1 MKENTLGM
9 KLLMA
14 VVTLGVLTYFGIQG
28 WRYLSD
34 PLTTTLAYT
43 YEVEES
49 MDLSGYVVR
58 QEQVIT
64 DSSGS
69 GLMQIQRGEGERVS
83 AGGTVAAVY
92 ADQASLDRQNEMEQ
106 LRIQIEQLQYAQEA
120 SLGSE
125 ASLKL
130 DAQIM
135 QSILDYRSSISA
147 DKLYDAEKEGAQL
160 RALVLKRDYTYAD
173 TGDLDAQIAQLQS
186 QLQTLRS
193 QAAGSVRRITAPQSG
208 LYSAVVDG
216 YESVLTPQSLAE
228 MTPSQLNTLQP
239 AQTDSTQVGKLVLG
253 ESWYY
258 AAVMSADAAQELQE
272 QAQELK
278 SSGRQLYLRFTKGVD
293 QDLPVTIASV
303 GPEENG
309 RVVVTFEGTE
319 YLAQLTLLRAQ
330 SAQVIFTAYSGIR
343 IPTEAL
349 RSGYVTQDSEGNLV
363 SQEGLGVYCVVG
375 MKARFKPVELVH
387 RGEEFVL
394 VTSGEISSES
404 QRLRPGD
411 TVIVAA
417 ENLYDG
423 KVLN

>member
-1 MKENTLGM
+1 
-9 KLLMA
+9 
-14 VVTLGVLTYFGIQG
+14 
-28 WRYLSD
+28 
-34 PLTTTLAYT
+34 
-43 YEVEES
+43 
-49 MDLSGYVVR
+49 
-58 QEQVIT
+58 
-64 DSSGS
+64 
-69 GLMQIQRGEGERVS
+69 
-83 AGGTVAAVY
+83 
-92 ADQASLDRQNEMEQ
+92 
-106 LRIQIEQLQYAQEA
+106 
-120 SLGSE
+120 
-125 ASLKL
+125 
-130 DAQIM
+130 M

-309 RVVVTFEGTE
+309 RVG
-319 YLAQLTLLRAQ
+319 
-330 SAQVIFTAYSGIR
+330 ISG
-343 IPTEAL
+343 PA
-349 RSGYVTQDSEGNLV
+349 DAA
-363 SQEGLGVYCVVG
+363 
-375 MKARFKPVELVH
+375 ARPE
-387 RGEEFVL
+387 
-394 VTSGEISSES
+394 
-404 QRLRPGD
+404 RPGD
-411 TVIVAA
+411 LHRIQRDSHSHGGAA
-417 ENLYDG
+417 LGLCDAGLRG
-423 KVLN
+423 KSGFPGGLGRLLCGGHEGPVQAGGAGAPG

>member
-1 MKENTLGM
+1 MKESALGT
-9 KLLMA
+9 KLLML
-14 VVTLGVLTYFGIQG
+14 VVTVCVLSYFAVQG
-28 WRYLSD
+28 LEYLSD
-34 PLTTTLAYT
+34 PLTTTLAYE
-43 YEVEES
+43 YQVEETV
-49 MDLSGYVVR
+49 DLMGYVVR
-58 QEQVIT
+58 QETVLP
-64 DSSGS
+64 DEAS
-69 GLMQIQRGEGERVS
+69 GLLQLQRAEGERVS
-83 AGGTVAAVY
+83 AGGTVALVY
-92 ADQASLDRQNEMEQ
+92 ADQASLDRQKEIEE
-106 LRIQIEQLQYAQEA
+106 LTGWLEQLQFAQEA
-120 SLGSE
+120 ALSSDVTV
-125 ASLKL
+125 KL
-130 DAQIM
+130 DAQIL
-135 QSILDYRSSISA
+135 QSLLDYRASVTA
-147 DKLYDAEKEGAQL
+147 NRLDKAEEYETNL
-160 RALVLKRDYTYAD
+160 RSLVLKRDYTYAD

>member
-14 VVTLGVLTYFGIQG
+14 VVTLGVLAYFGIQG

-135 QSILDYRSSISA
+135 QSVLDYRSSISA
-147 DKLYDAEKEGAQL
+147 DKLYDAEKDPP
-160 RALVLKRDYTYAD
+160 KR
-173 TGDLDAQIAQLQS
+173 IK
-186 QLQTLRS
+186 
-193 QAAGSVRRITAPQSG
+193 P
-208 LYSAVVDG
+208 
-216 YESVLTPQSLAE
+216 
-228 MTPSQLNTLQP
+228 
-239 AQTDSTQVGKLVLG
+239 GK
-253 ESWYY
+253 
-258 AAVMSADAAQELQE
+258 
-272 QAQELK
+272 
-278 SSGRQLYLRFTKGVD
+278 
-293 QDLPVTIASV
+293 
-303 GPEENG
+303 
-309 RVVVTFEGTE
+309 RV
-319 YLAQLTLLRAQ
+319 
-330 SAQVIFTAYSGIR
+330 
-343 IPTEAL
+343 
-349 RSGYVTQDSEGNLV
+349 
-363 SQEGLGVYCVVG
+363 
-375 MKARFKPVELVH
+375 KK
-387 RGEEFVL
+387 
-394 VTSGEISSES
+394 
-404 QRLRPGD
+404 
-411 TVIVAA
+411 
-417 ENLYDG
+417 
-423 KVLN
+423 

>member
-14 VVTLGVLTYFGIQG
+14 VVTLGVLAYFGIQG

-278 SSGRQLYLRFTKGVD
+278 SSWLNRQ
-293 QDLPVTIASV
+293 
-303 GPEENG
+303 
-309 RVVVTFEGTE
+309 
-319 YLAQLTLLRAQ
+319 
-330 SAQVIFTAYSGIR
+330 
-343 IPTEAL
+343 
-349 RSGYVTQDSEGNLV
+349 
-363 SQEGLGVYCVVG
+363 
-375 MKARFKPVELVH
+375 
-387 RGEEFVL
+387 
-394 VTSGEISSES
+394 
-404 QRLRPGD
+404 
-411 TVIVAA
+411 
-417 ENLYDG
+417 
-423 KVLN
+423 